1 MEEDGREMFRNMMYE
16 KLDSILTVLI
26 DDYLHIE
33 NSVTKK
39 YKEAIKDGSQII
51 KSLKDFAIFTR
62 QIAPI
67 CFSFEL
73 ELYYNKSSKKKQEAI
88 DWAYSIIRYSN
99 AYGYK
104 EGLKTEIKL

>member
-1 MEEDGREMFRNMMYE
+1 MYE
-16 KLDSILTVLI
+16 KLDSILEVLI
-26 DDYLHIE
+26 NDYIHIE
-33 NSVTKK
+33 NNV
-39 YKEAIKDGSQII
+39 
-51 KSLKDFAIFTR
+51 FAIFTR

-73 ELYYNKSSKKKQEAI
+73 ELYYNKLSEKKQKAI
-88 DWAYSIIRYSN
+88 DWAYSIIRYNN